1 MLFTG
6 SQDLKC
12 ASIGSARRTEAIDP
26 KVPCKCGIVASKAAQ
41 SFRVSGITEIFDKIF
56 KNYLGRYNLNR

>member
-12 ASIGSARRTEAIDP
+12 ASIGSARRTGAIDP
-26 KVPCKCGIVASKAAQ
+26 KVPCKCGIVASKATQ
-41 SFRVSGITEIFDKIF
+41 IFRVSGRAGIFDKIL
-56 KNYLGRYNLNR
+56 KTSLAVTT